1 VVAGIGKSSMTD
13 HLRNLRGPMRARQER
28 QTSRR
33 LGVAKV
39 LRETPNATNIEL
51 AKVFDVDR
59 DTIAEDRKFL
69 MSQVNQEALTE
80 TQLYRNDQLTRL
92 AKKWDEIESDQTMSG
107 AEKHLAWSR
116 WMKLE
121 MDLRGTAAPS
131 RSISAHVDI
140 NPEHS
145 TEYLLFKEACA
156 GLTEDQLHEV
166 YAVAKTLPRTWV
178 APPIEANF
186 PPPMVREL
194 TEVTDETI

>member
-1 VVAGIGKSSMTD
+1 MTPPSG
-13 HLRNLRGPMRARQER
+13 HLRRLREQRE
-28 QTSRR
+28 SRR

-39 LRETPNATNIEL
+39 LRETPNATNVEL
-51 AKVFDVDR
+51 AKVFGVNR
-59 DTIAEDRKFL
+59 DTIQEDRQHL
-69 MSQVNQEALTE
+69 MTLAKNETLTE
-80 TQLYRNDQLTRL
+80 TQLYRDNQLSRV
-92 AKKWDEIESDQTMSG
+92 AEKWDEIESDATMTG

-131 RSISAHVDI
+131 RSVTANVNI

-145 TEYLLFKEACA
+145 TEFLLFREACA

-186 PPPMVREL
+186 PPPMVRAL
-194 TEVTDETI
+194 PEVTNEAQ